1 MDGACTLRNL
11 VKYLKTFSASYTS
24 VILRWLWHVSR
35 TGERCI
41 AFFFGGGELQGNG
54 NLGISRRRWEN
65 NIKMDNFMFFLAC
78 IIV

>member
-24 VILRWLWHVSR
+24 IILRWLWHVSR

-41 AFFFGGGELQGNG
+41 AFFLGGGSFRETEILEY
-54 NLGISRRRWEN
+54 LGVDGR
-65 NIKMDNFMFFLAC
+65 
-78 IIV
+78 IILKWIILCFS